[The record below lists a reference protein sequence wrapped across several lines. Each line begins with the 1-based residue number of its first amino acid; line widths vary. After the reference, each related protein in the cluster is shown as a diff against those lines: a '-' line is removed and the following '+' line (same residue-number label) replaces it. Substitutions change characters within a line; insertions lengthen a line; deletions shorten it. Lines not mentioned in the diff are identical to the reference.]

1 MFINFCFIFL
11 LLIFRLINSL
21 DNPHNYENTICD
33 NPKTY
38 YYNSTTVIS
47 YGNKGYCLITLGSE
61 NYVDNSLD
69 NIGSYPSDF
78 STNTYFVLGDKQNTY
93 LSYAWYSINKNPN
106 EFDLNIYNKET
117 NNIKHSNKTVF
128 YGKNV
133 KIFNLAS
140 KHNIN
145 YIAFTNNNY
154 IKIYKYNITNIYSS
168 VGNIQISDDTNVK
181 LNTLDCT
188 GLIENY
194 IICIYTI
201 SNYEKCKL
209 QLINESSLTA
219 INNIEVS
226 NCINSNGQKVF
237 EIDDSNFYICYF
249 SNDVNIYCSI
259 GFRSSTGISI
269 ISDQKLILEGCDPN
283 INNFDKGK
291 LFDID
296 ILVCTN
302 NQFIYMQRFYYSGTN
317 TKVINLVGDLITIK
331 ETTEFSLPSIVQISS
346 RVSILTAKKYNQ
358 EGIYIYYI
366 IQITC
371 NDYSITCYKNS
382 ECEIDVENS
391 INNFNYPEPNKKIM
405 FENIPSVGKLGDET
419 NIENQIVLNQIY
431 NSYKFKYLS
440 DTITTTEFTYYIINN
455 LDLKS
460 TKCKGTINV
469 KSCYVSCNSCND
481 EGTSENHNCLTCDIQ
496 NNYYPLESDTNNN
509 CYNEVT
515 KPSSSYLDGEEYK
528 DCHESCAT
536 CYGYGESKCLSCN
549 NHYSFILQSDVYNCV
564 DNRIPRPGYYLL
576 DSNNTF
582 MKCYETCYNCFS
594 AGTELDNNCIDCDNS
609 TYFKIEGTNNC
620 VNQCPEGF
628 GKVDNIYKKCTL
640 STCKKCGYE
649 YNDLG
654 KCIECKD
661 NFYLKDNEND
671 GVCYDQTSIE
681 SNYYLNKTLK
691 RYKQCNPSCE
701 TCFGGSDSEC
711 YSCEV
716 GNFLFNNK
724 CSATCAS
731 GYAFELSRKCLE
743 SCPIYTIQDEDAK
756 KCINCKLY
764 NDENIKY
771 LKNGICGSKEDGY
784 FVANNY
790 YNYLEKCYDSCKKC
804 SKSGNSLN
812 HNCDECKDDYRDL
825 EDDTKMCFKTDEIV
839 EGYKFEIE
847 SDKFKKCYESC
858 KTCSETNGNEIDNK
872 CLTCKKNY
880 EKDPYTPTNCVLK
893 CDKNWFKNLT
903 SELKECV
910 DSCPSSYPYFISI
923 NNECTQSC
931 NSCSKC
937 SSLQFYKYNYNCVT
951 ECPEN
956 TILDKILYTCYNLY
970 NITELFKY
978 VGNYISYKNPPPN
991 KFIKSETMMFHLCNT
1006 TAAGKSD
1013 CDSLSKEQ
1021 GSSII
1026 DLSNCLSI
1034 LKNRFSYT
1042 NSDYFYIGLLDEF
1055 LEDTD
1060 ASKFEYIIFDKT
1072 GRILDNNLCI
1082 EAELTISKKLNDS
1095 NPLINFAIEVYK
1107 KFGYDIINYQ
1117 DNDFYKKIGNDFYIN
1132 NNNKI
1137 DVLLNDRYKDIY
1149 KGGYK
1154 LCENFCSDYALD
1166 LANER
1171 VKCICKGKNNFR
1183 ELVEETFIDVQK
1195 SEQLY
1200 YDKEFQYFYNY
1211 KNVFNKKIFLKKN
1224 FGNYFLISFIFI
1236 SLISS
1241 IFFAFKNPI
1250 FEHLNDLF
1258 FYLKDLN
1265 TEIDRINNELKD
1277 NKNIYQNNNNNNDNL
1292 FNTEQHFITNKPNPP
1307 KKPNY
1312 NQLNT
1317 NINDNDKYIGK
1328 KYAKTYILNNNYMDQ
1343 SNRQN
1348 SYDFE
1353 IKNKIDIS
1361 IDQDI
1366 PNTKQTNYIKFRKEK
1381 KILSKYFSTDLY
1393 LLTIK
1398 KKIKI
1403 INLFSSHN
1411 TYDVF
1416 SYKLTFLLLTYSFDF
1431 FFTTFF
1437 YFNYFIH
1444 KLYIKNKKS
1453 IWYHEISIG
1462 FFSAILSYM
1471 IMRFIE
1477 YLMEFES
1484 KCNEFDDKK
1493 DLIDQPENVF
1503 IELSKLKKFI
1513 DDLKCK
1519 FVIYFIFLFICLFF
1533 IWYFVTS
1540 FCVTYPNT
1548 QYSWGM
1554 SVLYNIIISF
1564 IFPFG
1569 FYGIAI
1575 LIQSHSMNKNKLCLF
1590 KFSNLLL
1597 QL

>member
-11 LLIFRLINSL
+11 LLIFKLINSL
-21 DNPHNYENTICD
+21 NNPHIYSNPICD
-33 NPKTY
+33 NSKTY

-47 YGNKGYCLITLGSE
+47 YGNQGFCLITLGLE
-61 NYVDNSLD
+61 NYGYKDLHT
-69 NIGSYPSDF
+69 IGSYPSDF
-78 STNTYFVLGDKQNTY
+78 GTNTYYILGDKQNTY

-106 EFDLNIYNKET
+106 EFYLNIYNKET
-117 NNIKHSNKTVF
+117 ENLKYYNNTQFN
-128 YGKNV
+128 GKNV
-133 KIFNLAS
+133 KIFNLVS

-145 YIAFTNNNY
+145 YIAFTDNNY
-154 IKIYKYNITNIYSS
+154 IKIYKYNISNIYSS
-168 VGNIQISDDTNVK
+168 IGMISISDNTNDK

-201 SNYEKCKL
+201 SNSDICKL
-209 QLINESSLTA
+209 RLIKESTLTA
-219 INNIEVS
+219 FDKIDVP
-226 NCINSNGQKVF
+226 NCINSNGQRVF
-237 EIDDSNFYICYF
+237 EIDDSNFYVCYF
-249 SNDVNIYCSI
+249 SNDVNIFCLVGS
-259 GFRSSTGISI
+259 RSSTEISI
-269 ISDQKLILEGCDPN
+269 TSDHYLILEGCDPN

-346 RVSILTAKKYNQ
+346 RVSILTAKKNGLN
-358 EGIYIYYI
+358 GIYIYYI

-371 NDYSITCYKNS
+371 DDYSITCYKNS
-382 ECEIDVENS
+382 ECEIDLENS
-391 INNFNYPEPNKKIM
+391 INNFNYLEPNKKIM

-419 NIENQIVLNQIY
+419 NVNNQIVLNQIY
-431 NSYKFKYLS
+431 NSYNFLYLS
-440 DTITTTEFTYYIINN
+440 DTITTTEFTYYVINN

-460 TKCKGTINV
+460 TKCKGTIEV
-469 KSCYVSCNSCND
+469 KSCYISCNSCT
-481 EGTSENHNCLTCDIQ
+481 EKGTSENHKCLTCDKK
-496 NNYYPLESDTNNN
+496 NNYYPLESNNN
-509 CYNEVT
+509 YCYNEDT
-515 KPSSSYLDGEEYK
+515 KPSNTYLDDEFYK
-528 DCHESCAT
+528 ECHATCAT
-536 CYGYGESKCLSCN
+536 CYGGGDSKCLSCKN
-549 NHYSFILQSDVYNCV
+549 QYSFFLDSNVYKCIN
-564 DNRIPRPGYYLL
+564 NPPSNYYLL
-576 DSNNTF
+576 ESNNTF
-582 MKCYETCYNCFS
+582 MKCYKTCSECFS
-594 AGTELDNNCIDCDNS
+594 AGTELDNNCKNCDN
-609 TYFKIEGTNNC
+609 TNYFKVEGTNNC
-620 VNQCPEGF
+620 VSQCPEGF
-628 GKVDNIYKKCTL
+628 GLVDDICKKCTL
-640 STCKKCGYE
+640 STCKSCGLD
-649 YNDLG
+649 NDLG

-661 NFYLKDNEND
+661 NFYLREDANN

-681 SNYYLNKTLK
+681 KNYYLDKTAKL
-691 RYKQCNPSCE
+691 YKKCNDNCE
-701 TCFGGSDSEC
+701 TCFGGSNSEC
-711 YSCEV
+711 YSCVE
-716 GNFLFNNK
+716 NQFLLDNK
-724 CSATCAS
+724 CSDECER
-731 GYAFELSRKCLE
+731 GYAFKLSRKCLE
-743 SCPIYTIQDEDAK
+743 SCPIYTVQLDSPK
-756 KCINCKLY
+756 KICFNCKD
-764 NDENIKY
+764 NNTY
-771 LKNGICGSKEDGY
+771 LKNGICGAKEDGY
-784 FVANNY
+784 FVANRY
-790 YNYLEKCYDSCKKC
+790 YQYLDKCYDSCRIC

-812 HNCDECKDDYRDL
+812 HNCEKCKIGYSSL

-956 TILDKILYTCYNLY
+956 SILDKILYTCYNLY
-970 NITELFKY
+970 NLTELFKY

-1013 CDSLSKEQ
+1013 CDSISKVQ

-1034 LKNRFSYT
+1034 LKKRYSYT

-1055 LEDTD
+1055 REDTD

-1072 GRILDNNLCI
+1072 GRILDNDLCI

-1095 NPLINFAIEVYK
+1095 DPSINFAIEVYK
-1107 KFGYDIINYQ
+1107 KFGYNIIKYK
-1117 DNDFYKKIGNDFYIN
+1117 DNDFYKKIGNDFYTN
-1132 NNNKI
+1132 NNNKR
-1137 DVLLNDRYKDIY
+1137 DVLLNDRYKYIY
-1149 KGGYK
+1149 EGGYK
-1154 LCENFCSDYALD
+1154 FCENFCSEYSFD

-1171 VKCICKGKNNFR
+1171 VKCICNGKNNFR
-1183 ELVEETFIDVQK
+1183 ELVEETFIELQK

-1211 KNVFNKKIFLKKN
+1211 NNVFNKKIFLEKN
-1224 FGNYFLISFIFI
+1224 FGNYFLICFIFI
-1236 SLISS
+1236 SLICLI
-1241 IFFAFKNPI
+1241 IFICKNPI

-1258 FYLKDLN
+1258 SYLKNLD
-1265 TEIDRINNELKD
+1265 TEIDRINNELKE

-1292 FNTEQHFITNKPNPP
+1292 INTEQHFITKSNPP
-1307 KKPNY
+1307 KKSNY
-1312 NQLNT
+1312 NQINT
-1317 NINDNDKYIGK
+1317 NINDDDKNMGK
-1328 KYAKTYILNNNYMDQ
+1328 NYAKTYILNNNYMDQ
-1343 SNRQN
+1343 NNKQN
-1348 SYDFE
+1348 SFDFE
-1353 IKNKIDIS
+1353 IKKKIDIS
-1361 IDQDI
+1361 IYQDI
-1366 PNTKQTNYIKFRKEK
+1366 PNTKDINYIKFRKEK

-1398 KKIKI
+1398 RKIKI
-1403 INLFSSHN
+1403 INLFSSQN

-1416 SYKLTFLLLTYSFDF
+1416 SYKLSFLLLTYSFDF

-1453 IWYHEISIG
+1453 IWYHEICIG
-1462 FFSAILSYM
+1462 FFSAIVSYI

-1484 KCNEFDDKK
+1484 KCIEFDDKK
-1493 DLIDQPENVF
+1493 DLIDQPENVS
-1503 IELSKLKKFI
+1503 IELSKLTKYI
-1513 DDLKCK
+1513 DHLKCK
-1519 FVIYFIFLFICLFF
+1519 FYIYFIFLFICLFV

-1548 QYSWGM
+1548 Q
-1554 SVLYNIIISF
+1554 
-1564 IFPFG
+1564 
-1569 FYGIAI
+1569 
-1575 LIQSHSMNKNKLCLF
+1575 
-1590 KFSNLLL
+1590 FS
-1597 QL
+1597 